1 VTASAVEPKQEKSA
15 YDVSGLPTHAFGHRA
30 PLWWGVLLLVAIEST
45 AMGLL
50 LVSALYVRGNFD
62 VWPPSRIGRPA
73 FVLAVIQAILLGLS
87 YLPMWLSVRAARAQK
102 LRPTRAWLLVA
113 TLLGAAMLVVRAFE
127 IPRIGFRW
135 DTNAFGS
142 VFWMTFGLHVTH
154 VLTGVL
160 ESAMMLALFWIG
172 PVEDKHFEDV
182 EASALLWYFT
192 VLEWAP
198 AFAILYLEPALS
210 GR

>member
-1 VTASAVEPKQEKSA
+1 
-15 YDVSGLPTHAFGHRA
+15 
-30 PLWWGVLLLVAIEST
+30 
-45 AMGLL
+45 
-50 LVSALYVRGNFD
+50 
-62 VWPPSRIGRPA
+62 
-73 FVLAVIQAILLGLS
+73 
-87 YLPMWLSVRAARAQK
+87 
-102 LRPTRAWLLVA
+102 
-113 TLLGAAMLVVRAFE
+113 
-127 IPRIGFRW
+127 
-135 DTNAFGS
+135 
-142 VFWMTFGLHVTH
+142 MTFGLHVTH

-172 PVEDKHFEDV
+172 PIEDKHFEDV